1 MKILSSSSKYI
12 TTLFMLY
19 MLAALCW
26 WSILLLKFNEENYTL
41 KQSLDNYAPTEIR
54 KIESDYQK
62 QRKMILGEGMVFGIA
77 LIVGIYFIYRSYR
90 REVDVTKR
98 QNNFLLS
105 ITHELK
111 SPLSVVKLINQTLLK
126 RNLNKEQQT
135 ELLSDGETE
144 ILRLENLISNLL
156 LTTKLDDYARNFV
169 PAPLSEIIQERV
181 NIYNKRYN
189 DRISFSMDQDQ
200 LLAIDKELFST
211 AIDNLISNAL
221 KYSEENTKVD
231 IHLSARSKLTTICI
245 SDLGKGIPDI
255 EKEKVFNKFYRSGDE
270 ETRNSQGSGLGLYLV
285 REIIKLHQGQIII
298 QDNKPQGSIFVITL
312 K

>member
-1 MKILSSSSKYI
+1 
-12 TTLFMLY
+12 MLY

>member
-1 MKILSSSSKYI
+1 
-12 TTLFMLY
+12 

-26 WSILLLKFNEENYTL
+26 WSILLLKFNEENYQL
-41 KQSLDNYAPTEIR
+41 KQATAQSSTEEISLAEKEYN
-54 KIESDYQK
+54 K

-77 LIVGIYFIYRSYR
+77 LIVGIYFIYRSYK
-90 REVDVTKR
+90 REMNVTKR

-111 SPLSVVKLINQTLLK
+111 SPLSVVKLINQTLQK

-156 LTTKLDDYARNFV
+156 LTTKLDDYAGNFEETE
-169 PAPLSEIIQERV
+169 LSSLIQERV
-181 NIYNKRYN
+181 DIYNKRYK
-189 DRISFSMDQDQ
+189 DRIIFSQSKKFN
-200 LLAIDKELFST
+200 LALDKELFST

-221 KYSEENTKVD
+221 KYSGEQTKVKID
-231 IHLSARSKLTTICI
+231 INASKKHTSISI
-245 SDLGKGIPDI
+245 SDVGKGITDL
-255 EKEKVFNKFYRSGDE
+255 EKEKVFTKFYRSGDE

-285 REIIKLHQGQIII
+285 KEIIKLH
-298 QDNKPQGSIFVITL
+298 NGSISIKDNHPKGSTFLIIL
-312 K
+312 DQNK

>member
-1 MKILSSSSKYI
+1 
-12 TTLFMLY
+12 